1 MQYSTGIIIS
11 NLIWCIELETNTLV
25 SIDLNNGK
33 TRIEKELATNG
44 RGLMYEVIEKIDNNT
59 ILIAPFL
66 AEDFMIYD
74 IKSKKIN
81 RIIINWEKEFQG
93 IPLNYKKE
101 RKIGKIIIDNNMA
114 YAIGFSITGIIVI
127 NLSSYKHKVIN
138 CLELCN
144 ISDNNNSVIHT
155 CYFTYKSGIKD
166 GNKLLLPLAR
176 KPIVLEISLSDMSFE
191 IYNID
196 NIEGISSICKCGN
209 NLYCIDFNNNLLKIC
224 DNKKSKIID
233 TYQKIE
239 NGLQAYAKIES
250 YNNYIYLIPYYINVF
265 FRYDTITEKRRL

>member
-1 MQYSTGIIIS
+1 M
-11 NLIWCIELETNTLV
+11 
-25 SIDLNNGK
+25 
-33 TRIEKELATNG
+33 
-44 RGLMYEVIEKIDNNT
+44 
-59 ILIAPFL
+59 IL
-66 AEDFMIYD
+66 
-74 IKSKKIN
+74 SQKKIN

-265 FRYDTITEKRRL
+265 LDMIL

>member
-176 KPIVLEISLSDMSFE
+176 KTYCF
-191 IYNID
+191 
-196 NIEGISSICKCGN
+196 GN
-209 NLYCIDFNNNLLKIC
+209 FVI
-224 DNKKSKIID
+224 
-233 TYQKIE
+233 
-239 NGLQAYAKIES
+239 
-250 YNNYIYLIPYYINVF
+250 
-265 FRYDTITEKRRL
+265 